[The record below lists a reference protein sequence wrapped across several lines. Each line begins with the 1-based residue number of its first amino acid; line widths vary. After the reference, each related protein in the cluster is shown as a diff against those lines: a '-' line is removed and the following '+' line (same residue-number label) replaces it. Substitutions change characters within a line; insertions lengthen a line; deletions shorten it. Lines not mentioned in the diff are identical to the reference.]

1 MQNGGTE
8 GNFMFG
14 AESRGFTGH
23 LRVSYTHVLPRTA
36 HFKRWCLMSWFM
48 LRSAIISEFENTQK
62 MVLQGHAF
70 ENAWKR
76 YLN

>member
-8 GNFMFG
+8 GSFMFG

-23 LRVSYTHVLPRTA
+23 LRVSCTRVLPSTA
-36 HFKRWCLMSWFM
+36 YFKRWCLISWSM
-48 LRSAIISEFENTQK
+48 LRGAIISEFENTQK

-70 ENAWKR
+70 
-76 YLN
+76 